1 MAAVDLLRHRWNRH
15 EYDLLD
21 PEAFRRTEL
30 IDGEILHV
38 PAMSQRHI
46 FTTTT
51 LLVKLAELT
60 AGRHWV
66 SGQTPIILDDFSEP
80 EPDVWVRHEAPTS
93 LEDVKPFPADL
104 LLVAE
109 VADTSFGSDKAFK
122 IPTYARARV
131 ELVWLVDVRRRTITG
146 YSNPIDGAYTQ
157 ETTFDPDAE
166 IPLPWG
172 GTLQIAQLFLG

>member
-1 MAAVDLLRHRWNRH
+1 MSAVDLLRHRWNRH

-51 LLVKLAELT
+51 LLVKLAEPT

-66 SGQTPIILDDFSEP
+66 SGQTSIILDGFSEP
-80 EPDVWVRHEAPTS
+80 EPDVWVRHAAPTS

-104 LLVAE
+104 VLVAE

-122 IPTYARARV
+122 IPTYARAGV
-131 ELVWLVDVRRRTITG
+131 PLVWLVDVRRRTITV
-146 YSNPIDGAYTQ
+146 YADPIDGAYTR
-157 ETTFDPDAE
+157 ETTIAPSEDV
-166 IPLPWG
+166 PLPWG
-172 GTLQIAQLFLG
+172 GTFLIAQLFIG

>member
-80 EPDVWVRHEAPTS
+80 EPDVWVRSSAPIS

-122 IPTYARARV
+122 IPTYARAGLR
-131 ELVWLVDVRRRTITG
+131 LVWLVDVRRRTVTV
-146 YSNPIDGAYTQ
+146 YADPLEGAYTQ
-157 ETTFDPDAE
+157 ETTIAPSEDV
-166 IPLPWG
+166 PLPWG
-172 GTLQIAQLFLG
+172 GTLPIAQLFIG

>member
-46 FTTTT
+46 FTTAALHACCVQITT
-51 LLVKLAELT
+51 
-60 AGRHWV
+60 GRHWV
-66 SGQTPIILDDFSEP
+66 SGQSPIILDDFSEP
-80 EPDVWVRHEAPTS
+80 EPDVWVRHAAPTS

-122 IPTYARARV
+122 IPTYARAGV
-131 ELVWLVDVRRRTITG
+131 PLVWLVDVRRRTITV
-146 YSNPIDGAYTQ
+146 YSDPIDGAYTQ
-157 ETTFDPDAE
+157 EKTIAPNAE
-166 IPLPWG
+166 VALPWG
-172 GTLQIAQLFLG
+172 GTLPIAQLFIG